1 MYNLDRVRIIITTH
15 PRTTNVSKGSECSMK
30 HGLKLQRLPRS
41 ETKSRLSNGLMQL
54 KVSSQG
60 NHPIRKEKQQL
71 RHWATVMQLC
81 SETPTRPR
89 AISTCLPPGE
99 AWRVLCNLCSVHCMI
114 TFSEPPWLPCLLVAW
129 TFDFVRWGR
138 AFQVLPWGPDT
149 THAENPWGLTEWVAN
164 KLRVSSTFRWRL
176 RIIRFA
182 SE

>member
-114 TFSEPPWLPCLLVAW
+114 TFSEPPLSTCCLNFRLCS
-129 TFDFVRWGR
+129 VR
-138 AFQVLPWGPDT
+138 AC
-149 THAENPWGLTEWVAN
+149 
-164 KLRVSSTFRWRL
+164 VSSASL
-176 RIIRFA
+176 RSGYHSRRESMRFDGVS